1 MKKSSRTLDRMA
13 FRPTIDRARLSAL
26 VAFAAVSCFA
36 ASLQPASA
44 NCQRWGGIYFGAV
57 TTSYQAQWRV
67 NKNEP
72 CSALVRGN
80 SGLGHAVSSD
90 IENIAISQ
98 RPSHGVVGVNN
109 SIGDHG
115 YAYVPASDFVG
126 KDHFQ
131 VTFDNRDNGSGVTVK
146 TTVDVDVEV
155 VDPASPK

>member
-1 MKKSSRTLDRMA
+1 MA
-13 FRPTIDRARLSAL
+13 FRPTIDRARLCAL

-36 ASLQPASA
+36 ASVEPASA
-44 NCQRWGGIYFGAV
+44 NCQRTGGGYFAPGMTIYR
-57 TTSYQAQWRV
+57 AQWRV

-72 CSALVRGN
+72 CSTLVRGAN
-80 SGLGHAVSSD
+80 GLGPQGNSD
-90 IENIAISQ
+90 VENVAISQ

-109 SIGDHG
+109 SVGDHG

-155 VDPASPK
+155 VDPTSPK